1 MSLSGF
7 ATLTTIITPIF
18 YSIIVPIITAFSTVI
33 FTEYVR
39 RRISSTRSQKIF
51 LFAMKDYDKE
61 FLNDYN
67 VVKHR
72 IYISLIGLSIGGIIA
87 VLLLAIIYSYTLN
100 SLIINIVWVICGIMI
115 LRLVVYEIYKLLLNG
130 KYILSII
137 KNSRQAYIAKATA
150 WGIFNDI
157 TASLFVSIFAFLF
170 LLFLLQ
176 SRHEI
181 FIQDNLEILF
191 TLLISSLIL
200 TYFPTALIRWDSD
213 DIRSKIT
220 TSWEFMLV
228 NLRIFDLKTSYKL
241 ILKLNGGHEVDGK
254 LLQVNNFGI
263 ILEVF
268 KPSADNSVKNYVPW
282 QEVVSIEIEKTK
294 I

>member
-150 WGIFNDI
+150 WGIFNDT

-282 QEVVSIEIEKTK
+282 QEVVSIEIEKM
-294 I
+294 

>member
-7 ATLTTIITPIF
+7 ATLTTIITPIIS
-18 YSIIVPIITAFSTVI
+18 SITVAIITVF
-33 FTEYVR
+33 FTEYIR

-51 LFAMKDYDKE
+51 LFALKDYDNE

-72 IYISLIGLSIGGIIA
+72 INISLIVQSICGIIFV
-87 VLLLAIIYSYTLN
+87 VLLTIIYSYALN
-100 SLIINIVWVICGIMI
+100 SL
-115 LRLVVYEIYKLLLNG
+115 LQ
-130 KYILSII
+130 YILYVIVVITVLRAVVFALSI
-137 KNSRQAYIAKATA
+137 KNSHQAYITTATGF
-150 WGIFNDI
+150 GILIDSS
-157 TASLFVSIFAFLF
+157 ASLIVSIFAFLF

-176 SRHEI
+176 LLHAN
-181 FIQDNLEILF
+181 FIQNNLGILF
-191 TLLISSLIL
+191 LYLLYWLIFAYL
-200 TYFPTALIRWDSD
+200 PTGVVWYA
-213 DIRSKIT
+213 SKDVKPNTPPPWKYIT

-282 QEVVSIEIEKTK
+282 QEVVSIEIEKM
-294 I
+294 

>member
-7 ATLTTIITPIF
+7 AMLTTIITPII
-18 YSIIVPIITAFSTVI
+18 YPIVVSIITAFFTAI
-33 FTEYVR
+33 FTEYIR

-61 FLNDYN
+61 FSKDYDDVQQYIN
-67 VVKHR
+67 
-72 IYISLIGLSIGGIIA
+72 ISLIGLSIGGIIA
-87 VLLLAIIYSYTLN
+87 VVLLTIIYSYALN
-100 SLIINIVWVICGIMI
+100 SLFISIVWVIGGIMI
-115 LRLVVYEIYKLLLNG
+115 LRIVVYGITN
-130 KYILSII
+130 ILSII
-137 KNSRQAYIAKATA
+137 KNSRQAYIAKVAGL
-150 WGIFNDI
+150 GISYDL

-200 TYFPTALIRWDSD
+200 TYSPTALIRWDSD
-213 DIRSKIT
+213 DISSNKT

-228 NLRIFDLKTSYKL
+228 NLRIYDIKTSYKL